1 MTRVYFHYELAAV
14 VRMLHIHAGEIATY
28 HKPDGRAWTIITIRN
43 HVVCV
48 SCENPQRPRYEL
60 TVGGETVP
68 HDCANFAAFL
78 ELVRTETE
86 KLLNP
91 AGEA

>member
-1 MTRVYFHYELAAV
+1 MDHHHYPH
-14 VRMLHIHAGEIATY
+14 R
-28 HKPDGRAWTIITIRN
+28 
-43 HVVCV
+43 VVCV
-48 SCENPQRPRYEL
+48 SCDNPQRPHYEL